1 MEALLLATEQSAPA
15 AALRLSFFAYP
26 VINALH
32 ILAIGALVTS
42 VAFMDLRVLGAF
54 RSLPEEPFTRLMRR
68 VAIGAFIVALTAGL
82 LLFSVRAREYAAMP
96 LFWVKMA
103 VVAVAGMNAVAFALV
118 RSVGVRRVLAGV
130 SLGLWGAAV
139 LAGRFLGFVL

>member
-1 MEALLLATEQSAPA
+1 MEALLLAIEQSAPA

-26 VINALH
+26 VVNALH

-54 RSLPEEPFTRLMRR
+54 RALPEEPFTRLMRR
-68 VAIGAFIVALTAGL
+68 VAIGAFVVALAAGL
-82 LLFSVRAREYAAMP
+82 ALFSVRAREYAAMP

-103 VVAVAGMNAVAFALV
+103 VVAIAGVNAVAFALV